1 MEAMKF
7 AMTKNKVLSK
17 YDIKHNQMS
26 DEGID
31 KLCEIL
37 EEAKHVQAITL
48 SEWVSGEGFTKLS
61 ETLAKNKPTKGK
73 KKKGKKKWKR
83 SL

>member
-1 MEAMKF
+1 MESIKF
-7 AMTKNKVLSK
+7 AMTKNKVLGK

-37 EEAKHVQAITL
+37 EEAKHVQQIHL
-48 SEWVSGEGFTKLS
+48 SEWVSGDGFNKLS
-61 ETLAKNKPTKGK
+61 ESLAKNKPTKGK
-73 KKKGKKKWKR
+73 KKGKKKK
-83 SL
+83 